1 MEAEARRLRAGAGTS
16 AAMAGFA
23 QRMALFYGAL
33 FLIYGVHVPFM
44 PVWLDFKGL
53 TAGEIAVV
61 TAAPQFLRLAVTPA
75 VGLLADRHG
84 AHRRLIIVLSWLA
97 LAVAGAML
105 GSSGFVALLVLSTAF
120 QILIS
125 TAMPLTETVAVAGA
139 RAGSSYGRIRLW
151 GSLTFIVA
159 SVAAGP
165 LIDFWGGGVVAWLLI
180 GATAATLACAGLL
193 PHAAS
198 DVPREPAQ
206 GGAAS
211 AEARKLVRSPVFLLF
226 LAAASAAMGSH
237 AMLYTYG
244 ALHWRGQG
252 ISTTW
257 ISVLWGIGVICE
269 IALFAWSGWFLRLA
283 GIKGALVI
291 GLAGCA
297 VRWGLLALEPPLW
310 VLVVLA
316 PLHAFTYAAT
326 HLGAIH
332 FIGRAVPAE
341 AAGTA
346 QALYSALAAGVASGA
361 MTLALGAVHGTLGG
375 GAGYFMMAA
384 VSAAGLAAAVVIAR
398 RWDGGLL
405 WKG

>member
-1 MEAEARRLRAGAGTS
+1 MEAEARRPREAGIGAV
-16 AAMAGFA
+16 AAGFP

-33 FLIYGVHVPFM
+33 FLIYGVHVPFIS
-44 PVWLDFKGL
+44 VWLDFKGL
-53 TAGEIAVV
+53 SAGEIAVV
-61 TAAPQFLRLAVTPA
+61 IAAPQFLRLAVTPA

-84 AHRRLIIVLSWLA
+84 AHRRLILWLTWLA
-97 LAVAGAML
+97 LAVAGAMTA
-105 GSSGFVALLVLSTAF
+105 SSGFVALLVLSTAF
-120 QILIS
+120 QILVS
-125 TAMPLTETVAVAGA
+125 TTMPLTETVAVAGA

-151 GSLTFIVA
+151 GSLTFILA

-165 LIDFWGGGVVAWLLI
+165 LIDLGGAGVVAWLLI
-180 GATAATLACAGLL
+180 GSTALTVACAGLL
-193 PHAAS
+193 PGPGRAQAAK
-198 DVPREPAQ
+198 PAQ
-206 GGAAS
+206 GRATGA
-211 AEARKLVRSPVFLLF
+211 EVGKLVRSPVFLLF

-257 ISVLWGIGVICE
+257 ISVLWGIGVVCE
-269 IALFAWSGWFLRLA
+269 IALFAWSGWFLRVA

-297 VRWGLLALEPPLW
+297 LRWGLLALEPPLW
-310 VLVVLA
+310 VLVMLA
-316 PLHAFTYAAT
+316 PLHAFTYAAS

-346 QALYSALAAGVASGA
+346 QALYSALAAGVAIGV
-361 MTLALGAVHGTLGG
+361 MTLALGAVQGSLGG
-375 GAGYFMMAA
+375 GVGYVMMSA
-384 VSAAGLAAAVVIAR
+384 VSAAGLAAAIAIAR

-405 WKG
+405 WKS